1 MSPRERGSAGLVM
14 AQCAGCPLILYLIRK
29 YVMPMEWEIILA
41 DAVQNGKIRELHLSK
56 IPVLKTTTNWK
67 RVELLGWIDHQL
79 KYTHYR
85 GALVKLNEKIYFVK
99 ENTIQALQEY
109 LSWKA
114 KNTIQVIKD

>member
-1 MSPRERGSAGLVM
+1 
-14 AQCAGCPLILYLIRK
+14 
-29 YVMPMEWEIILA
+29 MPMEWEIILA

-67 RVELLGWIDHQL
+67 KVELLGWIDHQL

-85 GALVKLNEKIYFVK
+85 VALVKLNEKIYFVK
-99 ENTIQALQEY
+99 ENTIQALQEF

>member
-1 MSPRERGSAGLVM
+1 
-14 AQCAGCPLILYLIRK
+14 
-29 YVMPMEWEIILA
+29 MEWEIILA

-67 RVELLGWIDHQL
+67 KVELLGWIDHQL

-99 ENTIQALQEY
+99 ENTIQALQEF

>member
-1 MSPRERGSAGLVM
+1 
-14 AQCAGCPLILYLIRK
+14 
-29 YVMPMEWEIILA
+29 MEWEIILA

>member
-1 MSPRERGSAGLVM
+1 
-14 AQCAGCPLILYLIRK
+14 
-29 YVMPMEWEIILA
+29 MEWEIILA

-99 ENTIQALQEY
+99 ENTIQALREY